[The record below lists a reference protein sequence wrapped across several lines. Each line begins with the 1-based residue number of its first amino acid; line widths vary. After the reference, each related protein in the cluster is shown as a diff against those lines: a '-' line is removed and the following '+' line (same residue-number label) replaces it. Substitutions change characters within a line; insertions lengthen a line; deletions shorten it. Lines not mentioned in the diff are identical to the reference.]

1 MADCGCEVELKD
13 QEQRGILRIL
23 LLINAFMFVL
33 EMATGILADSSG
45 LIADSVDMLADAVVY
60 GISMFAVGRSALTK
74 ANAAYFSGISQ
85 IVISAGI
92 AIDVIR
98 RFIFGSD
105 PESVLMMGIGT
116 IALAAN
122 ITCLLLIS
130 KHREGEVHMRASWIF
145 SKNDVLANL
154 GVIFG
159 GILVAMLDSRF
170 PDLVIGAVIVAVVL
184 RGGFQI
190 LWDASAERRKCKQPS
205 SSCTRCD
212 PPAPCGH

>member
-60 GISMFAVGRSALTK
+60 GISLFAVGRSALTK

-92 AIDVIR
+92 AIDVVR

-105 PESVLMMGIGT
+105 PESVFMMGIGT

-154 GVIFG
+154 GVILG

-184 RGGFQI
+184 RGGFHI

-205 SSCTRCD
+205 GSCTRCD
-212 PPAPCGH
+212 PPASCGH